1 MTVPAALSGRRLS
14 APDVV
19 ERWAIWL
26 VLAGLLLAAAILAD
40 AFTRPAYLF
49 GILRQAAPVGIAAVG
64 VTVVMIMRGI
74 DLSVGAVI
82 SLSAVTAAILMDGSA
97 ANLPLAIGLSLAAGA
112 AIGLANGAIVTVTR
126 ASPFIVTLGM
136 ALVIFGITQIFS
148 GGTARGIVAPGF
160 REAFNYRIADLVPVL
175 ALVFLGLAAVVGVV
189 LRYTVFGRMVYLIG
203 SNPFAARLA
212 GLPVTRVM
220 LAAYTISGLLAAFAG
235 LMLLARTGVSGTLVG
250 RGYEFDVL
258 AAVVLGGT
266 AFEGGRGTIGG
277 TVAGVLV
284 LILAFN
290 LVNILGLSFHVQ
302 LMIKG
307 AIIIVASAAY
317 AALRARA

>member
-1 MTVPAALSGRRLS
+1 MTTQASLSRRGV
-14 APDVV
+14 AVAGV
-19 ERWAIWL
+19 IERWAIWL
-26 VLAGLLLAAAILAD
+26 VLASLLLSAALLAD

-49 GILRQAAPVGIAAVG
+49 GILRQAAPVGIAAIG
-64 VTVVMIMRGI
+64 VTIVMIMRGI
-74 DLSVGAVI
+74 DLSVGAVV

-112 AIGLANGAIVTVTR
+112 AIGVANGAIVTLTR

-136 ALVIFGITQIFS
+136 ALVIFGVTQIFS
-148 GGTARGIVAPGF
+148 GGTARGVVAPGF
-160 REAFNYRIADLVPVL
+160 REAFNYRIADLVPVI
-175 ALVFLGLAAVVGVV
+175 ALVFVFIAAVGAFL
-189 LRYTVFGRMVYLIG
+189 LRRSVFGRMVYLIG
-203 SNPFAARLA
+203 SNPFAASLA
-212 GLPVTRVM
+212 GLPVAKVTM
-220 LAAYTISGLLAAFAG
+220 AAYTISGLLAAFAG
-235 LMLLARTGVSGTLVG
+235 IVLLARTGVSGTLVG

-284 LILAFN
+284 MILAFN

-307 AIIIVASAAY
+307 AIIILASAAY
-317 AALRARA
+317 AALRART

>member
-1 MTVPAALSGRRLS
+1 MTAPAPLS
-14 APDVV
+14 ARGVSLVDIL

-26 VLAGLLLAAAILAD
+26 VLLTLLLLAAMLTD
-40 AFTRPAYLF
+40 AFTRPSYLF

-82 SLSAVTAAILMDGSA
+82 SLTAVTAAILMDGSA
-97 ANLPLAIGLSLAAGA
+97 ANLPLALAVTLAAGA
-112 AIGLANGAIVTVTR
+112 AIGLVNGTIVTLTR

-136 ALVIFGITQIFS
+136 ALVILGVTQIFS
-148 GGTARGIVAPGF
+148 GGTARGVVAPGF
-160 REAFNYRIADLVPVL
+160 REAFNYRIGDLVPVIAVVFVVVAAVF
-175 ALVFLGLAAVVGVV
+175 ALV
-189 LRYTVFGRMVYLIG
+189 LRHTVFGRMVYLIG

-212 GLPVTRVM
+212 GLPVAKVT
-220 LAAYTISGLLAAFAG
+220 LAAYALSGLLAAFAG
-235 LMLLARTGVSGTLVG
+235 IMLLARTGVSGTLAG

-307 AIIIVASAAY
+307 AIIILVSAAY